1 MNRSVRSVNPFLFV
15 ALVAVMAACLW
26 AAVPT
31 LPRAEAASIPES
43 FSELAEAARP
53 GVVNI
58 RTVKTIRGGSPVF
71 RHFFGSPFGGERQ
84 PFEEFFGPFM
94 GEGPQRDF
102 KQRSLGSGFL
112 IDGEGFIV
120 TNNHVIE
127 DADQIKVILSDNRE
141 FDAEVVGRDPKTD
154 LALIRIQGAQNL
166 QPLQLGDSEA
176 LKVGTWVLAIGSPF
190 GLEQTVTAGIVSA
203 KGRIIGSGPYDDF
216 IQTDASINPGN
227 SGGPLLN
234 MAGEVVG
241 INTAIVASG
250 QGIGFAIPVNM
261 AKGIIEQL
269 KDKGAVTRG
278 WLGVG
283 IQDLTPELAD
293 YYGLK
298 SQKGV
303 LVTQVFEGDP
313 ADQAGIRVNDII
325 VSVDGRPVST
335 GRELSSLIANTA
347 VGQRTTVELIRDGS
361 TQSVTVTLAK
371 RDDDETTPAPARS
384 RDGDEMGIEV
394 TDLDSDIARRFGIDA
409 QEAGVLVTN
418 VKEDSLAHKADLR
431 PGDIIKEINRTVV
444 NDRSDYLRL
453 MKQHKDK
460 DPLQVLVKR
469 RNAGFLVI
477 TIARQ

>member
-1 MNRSVRSVNPFLFV
+1 
-15 ALVAVMAACLW
+15 
-26 AAVPT
+26 
-31 LPRAEAASIPES
+31 
-43 FSELAEAARP
+43 
-53 GVVNI
+53 
-58 RTVKTIRGGSPVF
+58 
-71 RHFFGSPFGGERQ
+71 
-84 PFEEFFGPFM
+84 
-94 GEGPQRDF
+94 
-102 KQRSLGSGFL
+102 
-112 IDGEGFIV
+112 
-120 TNNHVIE
+120 
-127 DADQIKVILSDNRE
+127 
-141 FDAEVVGRDPKTD
+141 
-154 LALIRIQGAQNL
+154 
-166 QPLQLGDSEA
+166 
-176 LKVGTWVLAIGSPF
+176 
-190 GLEQTVTAGIVSA
+190 
-203 KGRIIGSGPYDDF
+203 
-216 IQTDASINPGN
+216 
-227 SGGPLLN
+227 
-234 MAGEVVG
+234 
-241 INTAIVASG
+241 
-250 QGIGFAIPVNM
+250 M
-261 AKGIIEQL
+261 AKGIIDQL
-269 KDKGAVTRG
+269 KDKGEVTRG

-371 RDDDETTPAPARS
+371 RDDDEKTPAPARS
-384 RDGDEMGIEV
+384 RDSDEMGIEV

-409 QEAGVLVTN
+409 QEAGVLVTA
-418 VKEDSLAHKADLR
+418 VKEDSLARKADLR